1 MKKCDGHF
9 GMRTYLKTMT
19 SLGRNVIAEFYK
31 KQLEKQLKKEKE
43 KRISWND
50 GNKKLIEGQWY
61 VKGTDFWKND

>member
-1 MKKCDGHF
+1 MSNNQK
-9 GMRTYLKTMT
+9 YYANLIANSLQLKV
-19 SLGRNVIAEFYK
+19 RV

-50 GNKKLIEGQWY
+50 GNQKLIEGQWY